1 MLNCQ
6 TTFFLWQEEEYC
18 NYLQYIFLIGK
29 TVEFKT
35 KKNYEKFYLPSCEN
49 DYARLKEGN

>member
-35 KKNYEKFYLPSCEN
+35 KKNYEKFYLPSCES